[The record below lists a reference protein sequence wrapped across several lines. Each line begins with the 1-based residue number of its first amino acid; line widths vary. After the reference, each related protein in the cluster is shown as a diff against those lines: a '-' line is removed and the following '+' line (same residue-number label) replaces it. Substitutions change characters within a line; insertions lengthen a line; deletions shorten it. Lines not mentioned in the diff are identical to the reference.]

1 MAPRFVAAIDHG
13 TSSTRCILFDA
24 RGVPV
29 AKAQREQTM
38 HYPQPGWVELD
49 MDEVW
54 QRTQE
59 CIHEALTSTG
69 ASPADVAGIG
79 ITNERETVV
88 LWDRRTGRTVAPA
101 ITWQDM
107 RTAAAADALAAD
119 GGIDRF
125 QQRTGLPISTYS
137 SALKLSWLLDQ
148 EATRRDAARRGDL
161 LFGTPDTWL
170 LWNLTG
176 GPNGGV
182 HATEPTN
189 AGRTL
194 LMNLHTLEWDDELL
208 ESMEIPRALLPE
220 IRSSSEVY
228 GTAAGELSGVPVA
241 GVLGDQQASLFGHT
255 CFDHGDMKNT
265 YGTGAFLLFT
275 LGEAPVMSE
284 HGLITTVAWKLG
296 DAKPVYALEGSV
308 AVAGALIQWLRD
320 NLGIIVDAGE
330 VEALAR
336 SVEGSQGVVFVPAFS
351 GLFAPYWRDDA
362 RGVIVGLTRFAN
374 KGHIARAALEAT
386 AYQTYDLVEAMLADT
401 GVARL
406 GELRV
411 DGGMTQND
419 LLMQFQA
426 DLLGS
431 PVAVP
436 AVTEITA
443 TGAAYAAGLATG
455 FWSGLEELRANYT
468 ITRRWQPQMGE
479 DERARGVAA
488 WRKGV
493 DRTLDLAKREPD
505 DAGAPAPETFTFASR
520 VDQAPI
526 FVRKWLPPEG
536 IAPRATVQ
544 ITHGIAEHS
553 GRYDRFAR
561 FLTAQGH
568 VVYGIDL
575 RGHGQTAGPE
585 NLGQA
590 GLTAWEDMTSD
601 IGQLS
606 EIARA
611 DHPTAPLVAFG
622 HSMGSALMQSHIQNH
637 GDLLDGAILCG
648 TLGALWF
655 DDARYESLIRDLH
668 ALGTGPDA
676 RAPNQFLGESL
687 AGFNAPFIENVPNPT
702 GSEWQTSDPEEIR
715 LFEADPLCGKPF
727 SNAMSYSVF
736 KGFHDLWLPEN
747 ESRIPIDLPILII
760 AGTDDPV
767 GGMTSTIQDLITR
780 YMRQGHLALA
790 YRFYAG
796 ERHEILNEAEKDQ
809 VHRDVGLWLAQV
821 LDRKG
826 DATATMPSAPAE
838 R

>member
-1 MAPRFVAAIDHG
+1 VAAKYVAAIDHG

-29 AKAQREQTM
+29 ATAQREQTM

-59 CIHEALTSTG
+59 CIHDALKSAD
-69 ASPADVAGIG
+69 ASAADVAGIG

-107 RTAAAADALAAD
+107 RTEAAADALAAD

-148 EATRRDAARRGDL
+148 DPTRRDAARRGDL

-176 GPNGGV
+176 GPDGGV
-182 HATEPTN
+182 HATDPTN

-194 LMNLHTLEWDDELL
+194 LMNVHTLEWDDELL
-208 ESMEIPRALLPE
+208 ETMKIPRELLPE

-228 GTAAGELSGVPVA
+228 GAAVGDLSGVPVA

-275 LGEAPVMSE
+275 LGKEPVMSE

-296 DAKPVYALEGSV
+296 DAEPVYALEGSV

-320 NLGIIVDAGE
+320 NLGIIDDASE

-336 SVEGSQGVVFVPAFS
+336 SVDGSEGVSFVPAFS

-386 AYQTYDLVEAMLADT
+386 AYQTYDLVDAMLADT
-401 GVARL
+401 GVAQL

-411 DGGMTQND
+411 DGGMTKNE

-426 DLLGS
+426 DVLGS
-431 PVAVP
+431 PVGVP

-443 TGAAYAAGLATG
+443 TGAAYAAGLATN
-455 FWSGLEELRANYT
+455 FWSGLDELRANYT
-468 ITRRWQPQMGE
+468 TTRRWQPNMDSGV
-479 DERARGVAA
+479 RADGVAA
-488 WRKGV
+488 WHRAV
-493 DRTLDLAKREPD
+493 DRTLGL
-505 DAGAPAPETFTFASR
+505 
-520 VDQAPI
+520 
-526 FVRKWLPPEG
+526 
-536 IAPRATVQ
+536 
-544 ITHGIAEHS
+544 
-553 GRYDRFAR
+553 
-561 FLTAQGH
+561 
-568 VVYGIDL
+568 
-575 RGHGQTAGPE
+575 AGP
-585 NLGQA
+585 
-590 GLTAWEDMTSD
+590 
-601 IGQLS
+601 
-606 EIARA
+606 AREK
-611 DHPTAPLVAFG
+611 V
-622 HSMGSALMQSHIQNH
+622 
-637 GDLLDGAILCG
+637 
-648 TLGALWF
+648 GAL
-655 DDARYESLIRDLH
+655 
-668 ALGTGPDA
+668 
-676 RAPNQFLGESL
+676 
-687 AGFNAPFIENVPNPT
+687 
-702 GSEWQTSDPEEIR
+702 
-715 LFEADPLCGKPF
+715 
-727 SNAMSYSVF
+727 
-736 KGFHDLWLPEN
+736 
-747 ESRIPIDLPILII
+747 SR
-760 AGTDDPV
+760 
-767 GGMTSTIQDLITR
+767 
-780 YMRQGHLALA
+780 
-790 YRFYAG
+790 
-796 ERHEILNEAEKDQ
+796 
-809 VHRDVGLWLAQV
+809 
-821 LDRKG
+821 
-826 DATATMPSAPAE
+826 
-838 R
+838 